1 MQQEN
6 GRCDVRAV
14 RVAQRQGLSDAIG
27 AARLTDEIGELTR
40 PAAHIILVEQTLAKA
55 SEEARHIAFEH
66 VAARREERRPRRNR
80 ATKRDKIGFVA
91 ARSMKQ
97 EKRRTAWV
105 GAGLEAMNIGQLGRH
120 HRLPRSIGRCKVRLM
135 GYSSFGSAASIAGR
149 RPSRNG
155 GSLSASPSESGD
167 SSTAK
172 PGGSVAISNNTRPGS
187 RK

>member
-97 EKRRTAWV
+97 EKRRT
-105 GAGLEAMNIGQLGRH
+105 RSSC
-120 HRLPRSIGRCKVRLM
+120 PRSSKAAARRSKPRCRSARL
-135 GYSSFGSAASIAGR
+135 R
-149 RPSRNG
+149 R
-155 GSLSASPSESGD
+155 
-167 SSTAK
+167 
-172 PGGSVAISNNTRPGS
+172 
-187 RK
+187 